1 MPLPSLYK
9 SSGSEHPWNVAR
21 ATCYGAA
28 LGALA
33 ALFKTMGPLRAGGSG
48 TVIDH
53 LLEIALAALGFAL
66 LCCAAAMLRN
76 RIVRHLVAEDDR

>member
-9 SSGSEHPWNVAR
+9 SGGSAQPWNVAR

-33 ALFKTMGPLRAGGSG
+33 ALFKTMGPLRAGGGG
-48 TVIDH
+48 TAVDH

-66 LCCAAAMLRN
+66 LCCAAATLRN
-76 RIVRHLVAEDDR
+76 RVVRHLLADDDR